1 MKTLKHANPTPQ
13 MALGARTA
21 ADLMTPNPMSIRHSA
36 TVSEAATFLAARG
49 ISAAPV
55 IDEAGRPVGVVS
67 STDILIHK
75 GQGAVYLVGSPEYH
89 ERLERP
95 VFSKDSSTDD
105 GNRRPTVSDVMTPT
119 VFCVRPE
126 TPAAKVVE
134 KMLALKV
141 RRLFVVD
148 GGGVLIG
155 VISAFDVLRKLR
167 RWGPNG
173 KRRPSAEGLL
183 GTHHW

>member
-1 MKTLKHANPTPQ
+1 MKRLKYANPTPQ

-21 ADLMTPNPMSIRHSA
+21 ADLMTPNPVSIRHSA
-36 TVSEAATFLAARG
+36 SVSEAATFLAARG
-49 ISAAPV
+49 IRAAPV

-95 VFSKDSSTDD
+95 VFFKDGSPDEASYL
-105 GNRRPTVSDVMTPT
+105 PTVSDVMTPA

-148 GGGVLIG
+148 GDGVLTG

-167 RWGPNG
+167 RWGTNG
-173 KRRPSAEGLL
+173 KGRPVG
-183 GTHHW
+183 

>member
-1 MKTLKHANPTPQ
+1 MKTLKHVKLTPP
-13 MALGARTA
+13 MALAARTA
-21 ADLMTPNPMSIRHSA
+21 ADLMTPNPLSIRQGA
-36 TVSEAATFLAARG
+36 TVADAAAFLAARG

-75 GQGAVYLVGSPEYH
+75 GQGAVYLVGSPEYY

-95 VFSKDSSTDD
+95 VLSEQASQVEAT
-105 GNRRPTVSDVMTPT
+105 GRATVRDVMTPV
-119 VFCVRPE
+119 VFCVGPE

-134 KMLALKV
+134 KLLSLKV

-148 GGGVLIG
+148 DDGVLAG
-155 VISAFDVLRKLR
+155 VISTFDVLRKLR
-167 RWGPNG
+167 RWGPTGNG
-173 KRRPSAEGLL
+173 NPG
-183 GTHHW
+183 G

>member
-1 MKTLKHANPTPQ
+1 MRTLKHAQRTRFAPP
-13 MALGARTA
+13 MVLGARTA
-21 ADLMTPNPMSIRHSA
+21 ADLMTPNPVSIRRGA
-36 TVSEAATFLAARG
+36 TVSEAAAFLAARG

-89 ERLERP
+89 ERLEQP
-95 VFSKDSSTDD
+95 VFSEDGSPDD
-105 GNRRPTVSDVMTPT
+105 GDRRHTVCDVMTPT

-148 GGGVLIG
+148 GDGILTG
-155 VISAFDVLRKLR
+155 VISAFDVLRELR
-167 RWGPNG
+167 RRGPNG
-173 KRRPSAEGLL
+173 KRRPSAEG
-183 GTHHW
+183 G